1 MLTDPQTPTHATPI
15 RLPGVRPER
24 LPQTRVYRFYRGG
37 ALLDRFRAR
46 EEGSD
51 GEFPEDWIGSVT
63 EAKNPGRDEPGA
75 GLSQLE
81 DGRLLRDAIAAD
93 PVGWLGPA
101 ADAGS
106 PGVLVKLLDPAE
118 RLPVHAH
125 PDRAFARAHFD
136 SEFGKTEAWIVL
148 GTRGESGMVWV
159 GQREDTDTATYRG
172 WIEAQDTAQLLGTL
186 NEVPVQ
192 AGSVVFLPA
201 GVPHA
206 IGAGVLMAELQE
218 PTDFSIVCEWKGY
231 PIEPADSHLGIG
243 WDAAIQALDLRAHT
257 PATALPDEARAFFW
271 ADERPEPADR
281 FAVWMVLE
289 GSGSVAGM
297 DVSEGDCLA
306 IPAALGE
313 IAVDGD
319 LRVLRCLGP
328 APR

>member
-1 MLTDPQTPTHATPI
+1 M
-15 RLPGVRPER
+15 RPER

-172 WIEAQDTAQLLGTL
+172 WIEAQDTTQLLGTL